1 MSLPVG
7 QLRKQQRTSQQGQ
20 AMVFVLLTLSVV
32 LLSMTFL
39 YKAGRLT
46 SEKMELQNAADASA
60 YSVSLL
66 EARDLNFSSYLNRA
80 KVANEIGIAQFVGL
94 FSWAAQYSSSR
105 SHFRVLSSYISAIPF
120 VGPPLSAGL
129 KVIGNTLGTVGDSL
143 TRIMS
148 KIAPNVF
155 KFMNAVNLGYSI
167 STGAFHVAS
176 MYLIMD
182 TLFTSNGI
190 LKTND
195 PNAKLSEAGKLSA
208 VVHLFSYQ
216 VLFTKTYNPKGPA
229 KKNDYTT
236 FAALTSDARDRF
248 SKSRGFNFDL
258 VKELGIP
265 PVNFTLDIPIPK
277 PFNLIPGV
285 PDNVTL
291 FKANAKLGIFLN
303 RAGGTELRFKR
314 GTRGSSPV
322 KGNEFSWSAADVTQ
336 LALSLEAGF
345 QSAFGFSGGFKLG
358 GNRLRV
364 EPCFNVLGLFRK
376 CVGATVPFPTS
387 VPLTTGGAQ
396 ASTTTGKLG
405 VADMIPEKFFLTPG
419 TVPGRAY
426 GGAPGGL
433 TGNDASFA
441 ENWMGLS
448 TVIPFGV
455 DKNVPFNTLRSS
467 AKIKGY
473 KGLPGYTD
481 TLTTFKDGKVVKP
494 SKFKVFVAPY
504 MLIGVV
510 KEQVD
515 EEGIDIRD
523 GIQPVGKQRLETK
536 PANSQLGAIAKS
548 EVYFIRPTTGLSYFE
563 RSDGLT
569 EYDNAFNPYWQARL
583 VDTTDVD
590 RGLMLLLQQKTLW
603 FASINSTLKRL
614 VDDISNVFGAFS

>member
-7 QLRKQQRTSQQGQ
+7 QLIKQQRTPQQGQ

-94 FSWAAQYSSSR
+94 SSWATQYSSSR
-105 SHFRVLSSYISAIPF
+105 SHFRVLSTYVSAIPF
-120 VGPPLSAGL
+120 VGPALSSGL
-129 KVIGNTLGTVGDSL
+129 KVIGNTLGSVGDSL
-143 TRIMS
+143 SRIMA

-155 KFMNAVNLGYSI
+155 KFMNAVNLGYSV

-176 MYLIMD
+176 MYLIVN
-182 TLFTSNGI
+182 TLFDKNGI

-195 PNAKLSEAGKLSA
+195 PNAKLSDAGMLSA
-208 VVHLFSYQ
+208 VIHLFSYQ
-216 VLFTKTYNPKGPA
+216 VLFTKTYNPDGPA

-265 PVNFTLDIPIPK
+265 AVDFSLSIPIPK
-277 PFNLIPGV
+277 PFSLVPGV
-285 PDNVTL
+285 PSSVTL
-291 FKANAKLGIFLN
+291 FRANAKLGIFLN

-314 GTRGSSPV
+314 GTSGSSPV
-322 KGNEFSWSAADVTQ
+322 KGNEFSWSSADVTQ

-345 QSAFGFSGGFKLG
+345 QSAFGFSGGFKLA

-364 EPCFNVLGLFRK
+364 EPCFDVLGLFRK

-396 ASTTTGKLG
+396 AATNTGKLG
-405 VADMIPEKFFLTPG
+405 LTDMVPEGYFLAPG
-419 TVPGRAY
+419 SVPGRAY
-426 GGAPGGL
+426 GGAAGGL
-433 TGNDASFA
+433 TGTDASFA
-441 ENWMGLS
+441 ENWMGFS

-455 DKNVPFNTLRSS
+455 DKNVPINTVRS
-467 AKIKGY
+467 ATTIKGY

-481 TLTTFKDGKVVKP
+481 TQTTFSNGRVVKP
-494 SKFKVFVAPY
+494 SKFKVFIAPY
-504 MLIGVV
+504 TLIGVV
-510 KEQVD
+510 KDSVD
-515 EEGIDIRD
+515 KDGIDIRD
-523 GIQPVGKQRLETK
+523 RIQPVGKQRLESK
-536 PANSQLGAIAKS
+536 HADQELGAIAKS
-548 EVYFIRPTTGLSYFE
+548 EVYFIRPTTGLSYFS
-563 RSDGLT
+563 RADGLT
-569 EYDNAFNPYWQARL
+569 EFDNAFNPYWQAHL

-603 FASINSTLKRL
+603 FASLNSTLKRL
-614 VDDISNVFGAFS
+614 VDDIGSVFGAFS